1 MLPTRTVEKEENQLR
16 KRIAAAILM
25 CAVMVL
31 VAAAPL
37 AIAQHIV
44 VKGPQGPRASSVTWN
59 YEPQEFGTWYGHIVN
74 NGLRSLVVDVYQNDS
89 GMLTDNMHQRIRFA
103 AYLVYP
109 TGEMTTEGATMSPG
123 HLYTIVVIPNGP
135 RDSSCTVDDVFVPA
149 KPPVAVIDLV
159 SQVSLTVVVDGSGSS
174 DPDGTI
180 MSYDWAFGDGT
191 GATGMGVPGTVSH
204 TYSAS
209 NTYDITLTVT
219 DNDGLISDPATL
231 TVTVSKELM
240 YPVALFTP
248 SMAGMVASVDAT
260 ASYDPDGTSL
270 AYAWNFGDGSPVDTT
285 SGVKATH
292 TYTIAATY
300 PITLTVTD
308 ADNLASSVS
317 HDVIAVMNTPPV
329 LGPIGAK
336 TVNEL
341 ALLTFTAT
349 ATDADIPAQ
358 TLTFSLTGTVP
369 VGASITPAGLF
380 TWTPTEA
387 QGPGD
392 YTFDVVVSDGV
403 VTDSETITVHVN
415 EDNSPTASF
424 TYAVNGQT
432 VTVTSTS
439 TDDHGIVSYVWSWGD
454 KTADDSTS
462 GMLASHT
469 YVKPA
474 AAPSPG
480 AHLIVAGPI
489 ALAPGQPFLVKG
501 IARDSVGAIVVGADV
516 TITNMRLGVPI
527 AVGTYVSEFDG
538 YYEYDMGYATSGGVL
553 PGDVMVVNAVKGT
566 MSGSNQATVPN
577 PTGPYIDIGVT
588 LTGGSVPVTV
598 IYDLTLTVKDA
609 IGQTTSVTQK
619 VSITFP

>member
-1 MLPTRTVEKEENQLR
+1 
-16 KRIAAAILM
+16 
-25 CAVMVL
+25 
-31 VAAAPL
+31 
-37 AIAQHIV
+37 
-44 VKGPQGPRASSVTWN
+44 
-59 YEPQEFGTWYGHIVN
+59 
-74 NGLRSLVVDVYQNDS
+74 
-89 GMLTDNMHQRIRFA
+89 
-103 AYLVYP
+103 
-109 TGEMTTEGATMSPG
+109 
-123 HLYTIVVIPNGP
+123 
-135 RDSSCTVDDVFVPA
+135 
-149 KPPVAVIDLV
+149 
-159 SQVSLTVVVDGSGSS
+159 
-174 DPDGTI
+174 
-180 MSYDWAFGDGT
+180 
-191 GATGMGVPGTVSH
+191 
-204 TYSAS
+204 
-209 NTYDITLTVT
+209 
-219 DNDGLISDPATL
+219 
-231 TVTVSKELM
+231 
-240 YPVALFTP
+240 
-248 SMAGMVASVDAT
+248 
-260 ASYDPDGTSL
+260 
-270 AYAWNFGDGSPVDTT
+270 
-285 SGVKATH
+285 
-292 TYTIAATY
+292 
-300 PITLTVTD
+300 
-308 ADNLASSVS
+308 
-317 HDVIAVMNTPPV
+317 
-329 LGPIGAK
+329 
-336 TVNEL
+336 
-341 ALLTFTAT
+341 
-349 ATDADIPAQ
+349 
-358 TLTFSLTGTVP
+358 
-369 VGASITPAGLF
+369 
-380 TWTPTEA
+380 
-387 QGPGD
+387 
-392 YTFDVVVSDGV
+392 

-454 KTADDSTS
+454 GTADDSTS